1 MKKMVVKN
9 GVCMLTH
16 VRPIPKDN
24 PTILPQ
30 GVFRLRAGFVAL
42 CILGFSLFN
51 VWING
56 QNVRI
61 GYSVSAAIEEKRA
74 LEREKEQLRTEMLA
88 LQSPSRIETLAKN
101 TLGMVDPCMEGLIR

>member
-16 VRPIPKDN
+16 VRPLPKDT

-30 GVFRLRAGFVAL
+30 GGFPLRAAVIVS

-61 GYSVSAAIEEKRA
+61 GYSVSAALEEKRA
-74 LEREKEQLRTEMLA
+74 LQREKEQLRTEMLA
-88 LQSPSRIETLAKN
+88 LQSPSRIEAIAKN
-101 TLGMVDPCMEGLIR
+101 ELGMEAPRMEKLIP